1 MEMMLRLDLSN
12 KEKAVKDLEE
22 AIAYVK
28 GLREN
33 SLPKNPLAE
42 YEDYLGD
49 RALKLFRA
57 ILSYIEIA
65 GQATLEE
72 ISEEPEWSC
81 SAASLRGTMMNAG
94 RTLKKIGKD
103 FPFESVWEEDRMV
116 YYVRK

>member
-1 MEMMLRLDLSN
+1 METLIKLDLSDTD
-12 KEKAVKDLEE
+12 KSLRDLETM
-22 AIAYVK
+22 ISYVK
-28 GLREN
+28 KLREN